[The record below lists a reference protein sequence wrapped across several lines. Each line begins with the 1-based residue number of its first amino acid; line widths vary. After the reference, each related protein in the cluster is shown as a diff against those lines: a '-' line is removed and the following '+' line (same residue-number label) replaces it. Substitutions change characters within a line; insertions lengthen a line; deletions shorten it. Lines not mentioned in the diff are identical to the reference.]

1 MRADQSLDAAL
12 ITVVLAL
19 FTASAFGLTELAGG
33 EVLWE
38 PKEWKGVHD
47 SAKGLILPLLM
58 LRLGLALHG
67 RVKEMGLRNRLF
79 IAMALCWV
87 GDIALT
93 FSGDGPFLVG
103 LVSFLLGHLF
113 YILAFRHLYATDWP
127 VGSLLNRCL
136 AGGVMLVVASS
147 VALVLWKPAGDLG
160 PAVAL
165 YALVIAAMAYC
176 SWAAAKGPGVWA
188 LRIGASA
195 FVISDVILAFGRFGE
210 APVAHGR
217 LWVMGTYIVAQWALA
232 VGFTEVALNREASR
246 L

>member
-33 EVLWE
+33 ELRWE

-93 FSGDGPFLVG
+93 FSGDSAFLVG

-113 YILAFRHLYATDWP
+113 YILAFRHLFTTGWP
-127 VGSLLNRCL
+127 AGSALSRGL
-136 AGGVMLVVASS
+136 AGGVTLVVASAVS
-147 VALVLWKPAGDLG
+147 VVLWKPAGDLG

-165 YALVIAAMAYC
+165 YALVIAAVACC

-188 LRIGASA
+188 LRIGASV
-195 FVISDVILAFGRFGE
+195 FVVSDVILAFGRFGE
-210 APVAHGR
+210 SPIAHGHF
-217 LWVMGTYIVAQWALA
+217 WVMGTYIAAQWALA
-232 VGFTEVALNREASR
+232 VGFTEVALNREANR
-246 L
+246 Q